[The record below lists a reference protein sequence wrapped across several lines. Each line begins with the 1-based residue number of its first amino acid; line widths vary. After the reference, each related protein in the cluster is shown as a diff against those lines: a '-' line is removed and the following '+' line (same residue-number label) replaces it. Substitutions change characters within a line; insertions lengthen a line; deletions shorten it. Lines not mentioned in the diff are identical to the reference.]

1 MNTNYNILP
10 TEGFLRQDDN
20 PGAVVNVDNSALQA
34 YKLRRK
40 TETRKEDEI
49 NSIKQEVTDIKKML
63 SLILEKID
71 K

>member
-1 MNTNYNILP
+1 MNTDYNILP
-10 TEGFLRQDDN
+10 TEGFLRQKDN

-40 TETRKEDEI
+40 AEMRKEDEI
-49 NSIKQEVTDIKKML
+49 NNIKQEVADIKNML

>member
-40 TETRKEDEI
+40 TEMRKEDEI
-49 NSIKQEVTDIKKML
+49 NNIKQEVTDIKNML